1 MFSPFMINFT
11 RLEKNSNLNIVMDN
25 QQNSQPK
32 FGNEVEKDINSQQF
46 VTSDDCLDRHE
57 TESDLDSLEPQEFGT
72 NDGELN
78 VDDPRELRY
87 WAEQFQISTGELK
100 SAALLRGNSILEIK
114 KYISA

>member
-1 MFSPFMINFT
+1 
-11 RLEKNSNLNIVMDN
+11 MDN

-57 TESDLDSLEPQEFGT
+57 TESDLDSLETQEFGT

-87 WAEQFQISTGELK
+87 WAEQCQISTGELK